1 MNSRDIRSVPRARTS
16 SLQSLCSHFSRLLR
30 TRALLSRALFTPYRL
45 TRTKR
50 VDVMGR
56 KLAFN
61 MASAVSMNSA
71 FARPSRF
78 ATLFAARKFSAEITS
93 KFVPVCVIAT
103 MERDLLMFRNIRVEP
118 YVPRTLTNQV
128 IVEAG
133 REQEFAS
140 SRDFSTRCLTR
151 GNSNE
156 PSAPALCNRA
166 GNSLFLCREKWHPQ
180 YGLPVK
186 QSGTQWDRIL
196 HA

>member
-1 MNSRDIRSVPRARTS
+1 
-16 SLQSLCSHFSRLLR
+16 
-30 TRALLSRALFTPYRL
+30 
-45 TRTKR
+45 

-140 SRDFSTRCLTR
+140 SCDFSTRCLTR
-151 GNSNE
+151 SNSNNSPRRLRWATE
-156 PSAPALCNRA
+156 PAIVSFCAAKMVSAVPDSCETVRDTMGPHSSRLIA
-166 GNSLFLCREKWHPQ
+166 
-180 YGLPVK
+180 V
-186 QSGTQWDRIL
+186 
-196 HA
+196 